1 MLWSMRSRKVGQELN
16 LKIYYRVKKVNIIS
30 DCQIFWK
37 WQNWKKLKAHRL
49 PENREA
55 VMSRRSTEDF

>member
-1 MLWSMRSRKVGQELN
+1 M
-16 LKIYYRVKKVNIIS
+16 IS
-30 DCQIFWK
+30 DCQTFWK

-55 VMSRRSTEDF
+55 VMSRQGTEDF